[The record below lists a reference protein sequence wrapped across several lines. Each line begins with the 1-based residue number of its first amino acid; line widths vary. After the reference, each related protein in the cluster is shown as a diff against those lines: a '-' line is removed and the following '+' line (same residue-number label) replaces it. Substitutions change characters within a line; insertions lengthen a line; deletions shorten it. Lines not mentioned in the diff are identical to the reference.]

1 LKFLEEA
8 KLVYEQPNKVINV
21 PQGYGALLRKETT
34 ITRNIKGLY
43 TSSFIASIVA
53 CIGENTIAL
62 AHFDLHT
69 PPALLNKMI
78 DATKVSTIVVCSRE
92 GDQIVKSNILEYI
105 KKNLPEQKVIHK
117 DVHEKITG
125 IVISFE
131 SSSANTIHPQLQ
143 RLTSHQQPKE
153 GSVLH
158 HPQEFQ
164 FGTVQKIEELIGFRA
179 RRKKKGKSN
188 ERNLFIF
195 DGAHWESMANS
206 LKVDDSDSLTKQELE
221 FFGRDNTFYII
232 MQKIPLLVQEFKV
245 EDIFGRRQ
253 FKRIAMA
260 LETYFNNFD
269 IDVIYRR
276 NLKDSLTCDFNRS
289 LVHTPADRKM
299 SNKIVT
305 LLDQKGALPIEE
317 IRKIYDAYEQTADK
331 SAYKSQ
337 MEVEYFG
344 ILLHYYE
351 RRQYHDYAAEIK
363 KIKTKAVEANAAGVK
378 EYKGENYA
386 GALEKFNEVLTHL
399 TVVATKIDPLIA
411 TCYFNIG
418 KSLFNLKEYTKALP
432 PLRTS
437 LELNKLQKKETD
449 KIEKVI
455 EECESK
461 SQEK

>member
-43 TSSFIASIVA
+43 TSSFIASIVG
-53 CIGENTIAL
+53 CIGEDTIAL

-78 DATKVSTIVVCSRE
+78 DATKVSTVVVCSRE

-179 RRKKKGKSN
+179 RRKNKGKSN
-188 ERNLFIF
+188 EKRNLFIF
-195 DGAHWESMANS
+195 DGAHWESMSNS

-221 FFGRDNTFYII
+221 FFGRENTFYII

-317 IRKIYDAYEQTADK
+317 IRKIYDAYEQTAEK
-331 SAYKSQ
+331 SAYKNQ

-363 KIKTKAVEANAAGVK
+363 KN
-378 EYKGENYA
+378 
-386 GALEKFNEVLTHL
+386 
-399 TVVATKIDPLIA
+399 
-411 TCYFNIG
+411 
-418 KSLFNLKEYTKALP
+418 
-432 PLRTS
+432 
-437 LELNKLQKKETD
+437 
-449 KIEKVI
+449 
-455 EECESK
+455 
-461 SQEK
+461 